1 MGLAIFKNAIEFIRG
16 DEFEQRPVRIR
27 EAG

>member
-1 MGLAIFKNAIEFIRG
+1 MGLAIFKNAIEFIRS
-16 DEFEQRPVRIR
+16 DQFEQRPERIQ